1 MSETPDET
9 PVEHDAIEENP
20 AVPAVPDAPVT
31 VTAPWHNA
39 PGTGAYA
46 EPEVTTVR
54 AYDKPTQDGP
64 LVAKVMEPPARPRAN
79 RGRRAS
85 STKAAPEQAED
96 DGQDDG
102 EAG

>member
-1 MSETPDET
+1 MSET

-20 AVPAVPDAPVT
+20 AAPATPDPPVT

-39 PGTGAYA
+39 PGTGLYA

-54 AYDKPTQDGP
+54 AYDKPDPDGP
-64 LVAKVMEPPARPRAN
+64 LVAKVMEPPARPRAT

-85 STKAAPEQAED
+85 SAKAEPSETPTGED
-96 DGQDDG
+96 DDPT
-102 EAG
+102 EAA

>member
-1 MSETPDET
+1 VSET

-20 AVPAVPDAPVT
+20 AVAATPDPPVT

-39 PGTGAYA
+39 PGTGAYT

-54 AYDKPTQDGP
+54 AYDKPDPDGP
-64 LVAKVMEPPARPRAN
+64 VVAKVLEPPARPRAA

-85 STKAAPEQAED
+85 SAKSGAAEAETSED
-96 DGQDDG
+96 DDQT
-102 EAG
+102 ETA